1 MNSNYDDIF
10 AMASKEEEVKEE
22 RKQERT
28 FVEKRED
35 LFETI
40 KELKNQKP
48 IEEDKNLEPK
58 VEIIEKQEPK
68 QNVVVEKKEEKKNA
82 VANKTLVSTFLDKV
96 VEYARTSEEELDQ
109 KTKTLCVDIIT
120 TANKQVVANKYN
132 WSNIDVNGCGLY
144 SQIKRYAKLGLSV
157 EQDKLYVDIRNN
169 NKTGKMD
176 IFIKPQYQTLEKLMV
191 RYFTKPILRFKE
203 DVICIGDE
211 VLVEEDF
218 YTGLDKIV
226 GHKRNTQIDRN
237 KLDNI
242 IGAYK
247 IAYVK
252 EGNNIVQ
259 YVVRIDKNRI
269 ERAYKAS
276 PSREKTVWNLD
287 SAKMVKKTCTWEM
300 WNDKNIRAFMI
311 FPEEIVNDLS
321 VLDESQEM
329 DWAKETQHKSV
340 EEAQENVEVNVATG
354 EVIDVEY

>member
-1 MNSNYDDIF
+1 MTENFDDAIF
-10 AMASKEEEVKEE
+10 RDVIKGNEKKE
-22 RKQERT
+22 T
-28 FVEKRED
+28 EKPA
-35 LFETI
+35 ETT
-40 KELKNQKP
+40 
-48 IEEDKNLEPK
+48 
-58 VEIIEKQEPK
+58 EK
-68 QNVVVEKKEEKKNA
+68 VVVEETKAVATQVEKPKSVVAKKE
-82 VANKTLVSTFLDKV
+82 TLEQKLLNQVIKYAETSNTVLST
-96 VEYARTSEEELDQ
+96 E
-109 KTKTLCVDIIT
+109 TKALAVDIISAT
-120 TANKQVVANKYN
+120 NNALMANKY
-132 WSNIDVNGCGLY
+132 VNGWGDIDILGCNLIG
-144 SQIKRYAKLGLSV
+144 QIKRWARIGISSNDHLWI
-157 EQDKLYVDIRNN
+157 DIRR
-169 NKTGKMD
+169 NKNKDKSD
-176 IFIKPQYQTLEKLMV
+176 IFIKPQYQTIEKV
-191 RYFTKPILRFKE
+191 IVKYFDKDYRVLRFKE

-211 VLVEEDF
+211 VEVQDDF
-218 YTGLDKIV
+218 ETGLDKITK
-226 GHKRNTQIDRN
+226 HIRNEKIDRN

>member
-10 AMASKEEEVKEE
+10 AMASKEEVKEE
-22 RKQERT
+22 KKQEKT
-28 FVEKRED
+28 IEEKKED
-35 LFETI
+35 LFET
-40 KELKNQKP
+40 LKNIKNQRP

-120 TANKQVVANKYN
+120 TANKQVMANKYN

-259 YVVRIDKNRI
+259 YVVRIDRNRI
-269 ERAYKAS
+269 DRAYRAS

-329 DWAKETQHKSV
+329 DWAKETQHKTV